1 MKYLLKGAYHYDKA
15 GFTKRNILIEGKKVF
30 YINNVSDDINEDAL
44 GEYLPIDLTN
54 KYILPGLCDVHVHF
68 RQPGFSYK
76 ETIYS
81 GSRAAAAGGFTTVC
95 AMPNL
100 NPVPDCLDNLKE
112 EIEIIERD
120 SIIKTIPYGSIT
132 KGQMGREL
140 SDMEHL
146 APYVIGFSDDG
157 RDVADGELMEKAMEK
172 AKKLGKIIA
181 AHCEDEV
188 MSAGGV
194 AHEGAFARANGL
206 KGISSLSEYSR
217 VLRDIELAEKTGC
230 SYHVCHVST
239 KESVKAI
246 KKAKAR
252 GVDITCETAPH
263 YLILSDEA
271 LTNEAKYKMKP
282 PIRSESDRLALLEG
296 LAEGVIDMIATD
308 HAPHSASEKAGG
320 FAESAFG
327 VVGLEVAF
335 SACYTHLVK
344 TGIIPLK
351 KLVRLMS
358 VNPVKRFPLPS
369 GYADFSVFD
378 LDDTF
383 IVNPDNFISLGAS
396 TPFEGEKLFGKCLL
410 TIREGKIVY
419 RNI

>member
-1 MKYLLKGAYHYDKA
+1 
-15 GFTKRNILIEGKKVF
+15 
-30 YINNVSDDINEDAL
+30 
-44 GEYLPIDLTN
+44 
-54 KYILPGLCDVHVHF
+54 
-68 RQPGFSYK
+68 
-76 ETIYS
+76 
-81 GSRAAAAGGFTTVC
+81 
-95 AMPNL
+95 
-100 NPVPDCLDNLKE
+100 
-112 EIEIIERD
+112 
-120 SIIKTIPYGSIT
+120 
-132 KGQMGREL
+132 
-140 SDMEHL
+140 
-146 APYVIGFSDDG
+146 
-157 RDVADGELMEKAMEK
+157 
-172 AKKLGKIIA
+172 
-181 AHCEDEV
+181 
-188 MSAGGV
+188 
-194 AHEGAFARANGL
+194 
-206 KGISSLSEYSR
+206 
-217 VLRDIELAEKTGC
+217 
-230 SYHVCHVST
+230 
-239 KESVKAI
+239 
-246 KKAKAR
+246 
-252 GVDITCETAPH
+252 
-263 YLILSDEA
+263 
-271 LTNEAKYKMKP
+271 MKP

-358 VNPVKRFPLPS
+358 VNPVKRFSLPS